1 MKARIPKNFGGNNG
15 GVNNMQQLAAQAQ
28 KIQADMEKIEAE
40 LNEKEYTASAGGNAV
55 TVVVTGKNE
64 IKKIEVKPEVVDP
77 DDIEM
82 LTDMI
87 IAAANEALRA
97 AGADKEERMS
107 ALSGGLNIP
116 GVF

>member
-1 MKARIPKNFGGNNG
+1 MKARIPKNFGGNG
-15 GVNNMQQLAAQAQ
+15 GMNNMQQLAAQAQ
-28 KIQADMEKIEAE
+28 KIQADMEEIEAE
-40 LNEKEYTASAGGNAV
+40 LNVKEYTASAGGNAV

-64 IKKIEVKPEVVDP
+64 IKSIAVKPEVVDP

-97 AGADKEERMS
+97 AAAEKEERMG
-107 ALSGGLNIP
+107 ALSGGLSIP
-116 GVF
+116 GMF